1 MRNTVSETNHSKSS
15 RPKFKAGTELR
26 ERILE
31 SASWLFAEAGYQN
44 VSMRKIADDAG
55 CSQMA
60 AYRHF
65 ADKDALIRQ
74 IRIDSYNQ
82 FATLH
87 QKLDY
92 VTDPAERLKQ
102 SLRDF
107 VRLAASH
114 PRQYR
119 LAFLTPVMDTQ
130 AQELRIDITKPITAY
145 FRQRLR
151 MMLPPDAS
159 DAVAE
164 ERLHQILACLHGMVV
179 MLITHPRAY
188 GLTVERALRELEAAF
203 DRILAS

>member
-1 MRNTVSETNHSKSS
+1 MRYTVSETNHLASS

-31 SASWLFAEAGYQN
+31 AASRLFAEAGYQN
-44 VSMRKIADDAG
+44 VSMRKIAEDAG

-65 ADKDALIRQ
+65 ADKDALLRQ
-74 IRIDSYNQ
+74 IRMDSYNQ
-82 FATLH
+82 FATVH
-87 QKLDY
+87 QKLDH
-92 VTDPAERLKQ
+92 VTDPTERLKQ

-119 LAFLTPVMDTQ
+119 LAFLTPAADKQ
-130 AQELRIDITKPITAY
+130 AQDLRIKITKPITAY

-151 MMLPPDAS
+151 MVLPPDAS

-188 GLTVERALRELEAAF
+188 GLTMEGALKELEAAF
-203 DRILAS
+203 DKIVAS